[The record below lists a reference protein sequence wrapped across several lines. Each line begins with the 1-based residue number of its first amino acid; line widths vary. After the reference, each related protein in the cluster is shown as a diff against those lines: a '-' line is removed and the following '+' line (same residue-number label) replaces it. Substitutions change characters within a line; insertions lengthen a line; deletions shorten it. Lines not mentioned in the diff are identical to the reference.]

1 MGVDAGA
8 IRAGQAFVEITADD
22 APMMKGLAES
32 QARLK
37 AWAAGAAS
45 SMKSAA
51 VQVDADSTG
60 MSGKWMQ
67 SIARGAGIGV
77 AAHMAGEG
85 MSGLAHVL
93 KGEWQKLA
101 DDIAG
106 IPLLGGAA
114 ISLANGF
121 DDLFLGIRAG
131 MKRIQEEALAGL
143 KETQAR
149 LAAASRDAV
158 LRSEIAMIGAD
169 PLNKQLMQINE
180 KARQATEAVRKR
192 DLENKEYASRN
203 GPSATT
209 VAALAMLSNI
219 SRPAAA
225 MASRL
230 LGASSNTEASSGG
243 DLKRIEELRRKETA
257 EAFAEQEKKAGIER
271 LARIVNAQDLA
282 SHSAKAWEDTLFRLT
297 QELAKA
303 RGATDALAAE
313 EATAKRN
320 LAKELSA
327 GTITSEQY
335 RARLLELGQTYDE
348 LALAAEGEKQDAAR
362 AAAKGEGEALRR
374 SLQTPDERG
383 RALVEQYKAMDI
395 DSETRRRAIQKALE
409 DAAGKAMP
417 GPEILSRGQFGGQNA
432 WMLGAMGESRESLGV
447 LRGVEKNT
455 AKIAELARAW
465 DVEKYL

>member
-1 MGVDAGA
+1 VAQKIG
-8 IRAGQAFVEITADD
+8 TA
-22 APMMKGLAES
+22 PGS
-32 QARLK
+32 
-37 AWAAGAAS
+37 
-45 SMKSAA
+45 
-51 VQVDADSTG
+51 
-60 MSGKWMQ
+60 
-67 SIARGAGIGV
+67 
-77 AAHMAGEG
+77 
-85 MSGLAHVL
+85 
-93 KGEWQKLA
+93 
-101 DDIAG
+101 
-106 IPLLGGAA
+106 
-114 ISLANGF
+114 
-121 DDLFLGIRAG
+121 
-131 MKRIQEEALAGL
+131 
-143 KETQAR
+143 
-149 LAAASRDAV
+149 
-158 LRSEIAMIGAD
+158 
-169 PLNKQLMQINE
+169 
-180 KARQATEAVRKR
+180 
-192 DLENKEYASRN
+192 
-203 GPSATT
+203 
-209 VAALAMLSNI
+209 
-219 SRPAAA
+219 
-225 MASRL
+225 
-230 LGASSNTEASSGG
+230 EASPGA

-257 EAFAEQEKKAGIER
+257 EAFAEQEKKAGIDR
-271 LARIVNAQDLA
+271 LARIVKAQDLA